1 MAFSFDVFQREDK
14 LTRTVECSIFTARDR
29 HELSMSSIAFQ
40 PKPGIISGC
49 EMSSFGNDAA
59 RRGERGGREGRGEGE
74 ASGDTEGGESE
85 VLARSSSA
93 IATGASK
100 PLAGLFSRR
109 EETVT
114 ACGRLLVRGLRDREV
129 ALPALTL
136 LPRESVR

>member
-1 MAFSFDVFQREDK
+1 
-14 LTRTVECSIFTARDR
+14 
-29 HELSMSSIAFQ
+29 MSSTAFQ
-40 PKPGIISGC
+40 PEPGIMSGC

-74 ASGDTEGGESE
+74 ASGVTEEGGESE

-93 IATGASK
+93 VAIGASN

-114 ACGRLLVRGLRDREV
+114 ARGRLLVRGLRDKEAV
-129 ALPALTL
+129 LPALTL

>member
-1 MAFSFDVFQREDK
+1 
-14 LTRTVECSIFTARDR
+14 
-29 HELSMSSIAFQ
+29 MSSIAFQ
-40 PKPGIISGC
+40 PGPGMISGC

-74 ASGDTEGGESE
+74 ASGDTEGGGESE

-93 IATGASK
+93 VATGASK
-100 PLAGLFSRR
+100 PLVGLFSRR

-114 ACGRLLVRGLRDREV
+114 ARGRLLVRGLRDREV